1 LSKERALRRA
11 ERQAAA
17 EAARAARSR
26 AVRRR
31 ARRRAAL
38 RRLTP
43 RLPDRRT
50 GKLFARRTRGE
61 RTAIALGVL
70 LALLLI
76 WVYVDPLLAR
86 VGLTAL
92 VAVATP
98 IVVVLILDRRI

>member
-11 ERQAAA
+11 ERQAVAQ
-17 EAARAARSR
+17 AARAARER

-31 ARRRAAL
+31 ARRRAAI
-38 RRLTP
+38 RRITP

-50 GKLFARRTRGE
+50 GKLFARRSRGE
-61 RTAIALGVL
+61 RTAIAVGVILVL
-70 LALLLI
+70 LPI

-86 VGLTAL
+86 IGLTVL

-98 IVVVLILDRRI
+98 IVVLLILDRRI

>member
-17 EAARAARSR
+17 ESARAARER
-26 AVRRR
+26 ATRRR

-50 GKLFARRTRGE
+50 GKMFARRSRAE
-61 RTAIALGVL
+61 RTSIAVGVL
-70 LALLLI
+70 LALLVI
-76 WVYVDPLLAR
+76 WAYVDPLSIR
-86 VGLTAL
+86 IGLTAL

>member
-1 LSKERALRRA
+1 MSKERALRRA

-17 EAARAARSR
+17 EVTRAVRER

-31 ARRRAAL
+31 ARRRAAV

-50 GKLFARRTRGE
+50 GKMFARRSRAE
-61 RTAIALGVL
+61 RAAIAIGVF
-70 LALLLI
+70 LALLVI
-76 WVYVDPLLAR
+76 WSYVDPLLAR

>member
-11 ERQAAA
+11 EREAAA
-17 EAARAARSR
+17 QAARAARQR

-31 ARRRAAL
+31 ARRRAAI

-50 GKLFARRTRGE
+50 GKLFARRSRGE
-61 RTAIALGVL
+61 RTAIAIGVL
-70 LALLLI
+70 LALLPI
-76 WVYVDPLLAR
+76 WAYVDSLLAR
-86 VGLTAL
+86 ISLTAL

-98 IVVVLILDRRI
+98 IVVLLILDRRI

>member
-17 EAARAARSR
+17 EVERAARER

-31 ARRRAAL
+31 ARRRAAV

-50 GKLFARRTRGE
+50 GKMFARRSRGE
-61 RTAIALGVL
+61 RTAIAVGVV

-76 WVYVDPLLAR
+76 WAYVDPLLAR
-86 VGLTAL
+86 IGLTAL
-92 VAVATP
+92 VGVATP
-98 IVVVLILDRRI
+98 IVVLLILDRRI